1 MKFTLLLLFCSL
13 FQLKAEVFSQRK
25 VSVQMSEV
33 TLDRV
38 FQELGRQAKC
48 DFLYNHSLV
57 KQKGNVTISV
67 EDRELNAVLD
77 ELLPRLGMEYVLDE
91 NVIIIREKW
100 ALPQNQDVEVRGTV
114 RDEKG
119 TSLPGVTVVIKGTTL
134 GTATDDKGEFVLRL
148 PRQEGITLVF
158 SYVGMK
164 LEEVKFTGQKD
175 MQVVLY
181 ADEQEM
187 EEVVVTGYQV
197 LDKRTLT
204 SSISTVR
211 ADELEKMGVLTVDQ
225 MLEGKAPGLLITNI
239 SAQPGAAPKVRV
251 ACRDSLSC
259 CRNRHPTRRS
269 HTRRTIRN
277 RPRRS

>member
-164 LEEVKFTGQKD
+164 LEEVKFAGQKD

-204 SSISTVR
+204 SSISTIR
-211 ADELEKMGVLTVDQ
+211 ADELEKMG
-225 MLEGKAPGLLITNI
+225 
-239 SAQPGAAPKVRV
+239 
-251 ACRDSLSC
+251 C
-259 CRNRHPTRRS
+259 
-269 HTRRTIRN
+269 
-277 RPRRS
+277 